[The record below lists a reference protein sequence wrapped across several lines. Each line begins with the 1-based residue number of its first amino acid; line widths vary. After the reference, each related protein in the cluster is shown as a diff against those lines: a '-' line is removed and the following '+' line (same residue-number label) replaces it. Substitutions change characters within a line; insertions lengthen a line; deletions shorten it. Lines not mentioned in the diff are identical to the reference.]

1 MGGTKGY
8 RSYRGRTSKGKI
20 ALIVV
25 LVLVIVAS
33 VAVIWLQ
40 DYVVYDAD
48 GGAHVALP
56 WQREEAP
63 EEETPPQEVEVT
75 IREPERPERLAA
87 FSAAAAP
94 MTRAAWKDAWLG
106 AGLMSAPAYNAAA
119 VTLKDSAG
127 HIYFAASGAAA
138 GAVTTAED
146 TAAALTEVTESG
158 RHTIARMSCFL
169 DPIAAKA
176 DVEGMGLKNTGGYIF
191 YDGNDLNWLDP
202 SKPAARQYLCGLAAE
217 IAQLGFDEIL
227 LTDLSYPTE
236 GKLDKIDYNGA
247 DRGESIRLFLEEL
260 RAVLAEYG
268 AALSV
273 ELPAETI
280 LSGRD
285 DTAGLVLAD
294 IAPLADRIYA
304 VTAADQIPA
313 LTEAV
318 AAASGGTDFAAE
330 LTDYS
335 PDVTGSCLILGA

>member
-94 MTRAAWKDAWLG
+94 MTRAAWQEENLA
-106 AGLMSAPAYNAAA
+106 AAASSGLAYNAAA

-285 DTAGLVLAD
+285 DIAGLVLAD
-294 IAPLADRIYA
+294 IAPLADRVYA
-304 VTAADQIPA
+304 VTTAGQIPA

>member
-94 MTRAAWKDAWLG
+94 MTRAAWQEENLAAAASSSL
-106 AGLMSAPAYNAAA
+106 AYNAAA

-285 DTAGLVLAD
+285 DIAGLVLAD
-294 IAPLADRIYA
+294 IAPLADRVYA
-304 VTAADQIPA
+304 VTTAGQIPA